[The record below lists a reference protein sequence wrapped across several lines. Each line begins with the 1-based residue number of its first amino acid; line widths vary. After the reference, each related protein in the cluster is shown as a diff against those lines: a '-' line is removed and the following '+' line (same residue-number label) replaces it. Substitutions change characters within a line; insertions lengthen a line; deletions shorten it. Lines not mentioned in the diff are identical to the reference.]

1 MRVKVGTEVLEKDSL
16 KSHLGATS
24 REKRDNLCD
33 RVMRGHITRYQRN
46 AEIKGY
52 DWQNKAWNGNLD
64 LCRGSMF
71 DKMVVWFVWL
81 WSVLL
86 FRLEWE
92 SAILRGCS
100 SFRRMEDDRLN
111 QLRYL
116 AEQYQQILDEHRPK
130 LVSNAHRLDEPI
142 RRIHVSRDME
152 VVRKKVIS
160 ILLIP
165 TFKII
170 LYNF

>member
-1 MRVKVGTEVLEKDSL
+1 MGLSGLSSL
-16 KSHLGATS
+16 KGLYDFSLLGLAIQGMLGRKIS
-24 REKRDNLCD
+24 RFL
-33 RVMRGHITRYQRN
+33 
-46 AEIKGY
+46 
-52 DWQNKAWNGNLD
+52 
-64 LCRGSMF
+64 GSYTTLIF
-71 DKMVVWFVWL
+71 F
-81 WSVLL
+81 

-152 VVRKKVIS
+152 VVRKKVINPQN
-160 ILLIP
+160 IFAIFVGRQGVGFLIYFDLGSP
-165 TFKII
+165 LFAFCRPHF
-170 LYNF
+170 L

>member
-1 MRVKVGTEVLEKDSL
+1 MGFSPSVRRV
-16 KSHLGATS
+16 
-24 REKRDNLCD
+24 
-33 RVMRGHITRYQRN
+33 RN
-46 AEIKGY
+46 AEIKGSMI
-52 DWQNKAWNGNLD
+52 DKMGIGNLALD
-64 LCRGSMF
+64 YSFLCS
-71 DKMVVWFVWL
+71 
-81 WSVLL
+81 
-86 FRLEWE
+86 RLEWE

-160 ILLIP
+160 P
-165 TFKII
+165 SK
-170 LYNF
+170 

>member
-1 MRVKVGTEVLEKDSL
+1 M
-16 KSHLGATS
+16 
-24 REKRDNLCD
+24 
-33 RVMRGHITRYQRN
+33 I
-46 AEIKGY
+46 
-52 DWQNKAWNGNLD
+52 
-64 LCRGSMF
+64 
-71 DKMVVWFVWL
+71 DKMGLVTLNWII
-81 WSVLL
+81 L
-86 FRLEWE
+86 FCVSRLEWE

-152 VVRKKVIS
+152 VVRKR
-160 ILLIP
+160 
-165 TFKII
+165 
-170 LYNF
+170 

>member
-1 MRVKVGTEVLEKDSL
+1 MVLSSL
-16 KSHLGATS
+16 KGLYDFGSAIQGMLGLKIS
-24 REKRDNLCD
+24 RFL
-33 RVMRGHITRYQRN
+33 
-46 AEIKGY
+46 
-52 DWQNKAWNGNLD
+52 
-64 LCRGSMF
+64 GSCTTLIF
-71 DKMVVWFVWL
+71 
-81 WSVLL
+81 

-152 VVRKKVIS
+152 VVRKKVINPQN
-160 ILLIP
+160 IFAIFVGRQGVGFLIYFDLGSP
-165 TFKII
+165 LFAFCRPHF
-170 LYNF
+170 L